1 MTPKMKTD
9 PKTETRPLRAV
20 LVDDEE
26 LARRYLRE
34 LLSAHP
40 EIEIIGECAN
50 GFEAVKAV
58 RDLAPDL
65 LFLDIQMPK
74 LDGFEVLE
82 LIDERPAVI
91 FVTAYDEH
99 ALKAFEVHALDYLLK
114 PFAAQRLD
122 ACLTRLDD
130 LLRRPRAER
139 QQPPAHALSAAARPP
154 ARFVDR
160 IVVKDGA
167 KVTVLP
173 VDQLDY
179 AEAEGD
185 YVCLHSGDRSWLKHQ
200 TLSSLAQSLTGGPSG
215 GSAGGISRS
224 RFIRIHRSALVNLD
238 RVERIEPYSKDSRL
252 AVLTC
257 GTELPISKSGYKRLK
272 ALL

>member
-1 MTPKMKTD
+1 MTTD
-9 PKTETRPLRAV
+9 PKTETRPVTAV
-20 LVDDEE
+20 LVDDED

-40 EIEIIGECAN
+40 DIEIIGECAN

-91 FVTAYDEH
+91 FVTAYDQY
-99 ALKAFEVHALDYLLK
+99 ALKAFEVHAMDYLLK

-122 ACLTRLDD
+122 ECLARLDEV
-130 LLRRPRAER
+130 LRRPLAER
-139 QQPPAHALSAAARPP
+139 QEPPAHELTAAARPP
-154 ARFVDR
+154 TACTER

-167 KVTVLP
+167 QVVVLP

-200 TLSSLAQSLTGGPSG
+200 TLSSLAQSLDEGPTRGSG
-215 GSAGGISRS
+215 TP
-224 RFIRIHRSALVNLD
+224 RFIRIHRSTLVNLD
-238 RVERIEPYSKDSRL
+238 RVERIEPYSRDSRL
-252 AVLTC
+252 AVLKG

-272 ALL
+272 TLLDDEA

>member
-1 MTPKMKTD
+1 MTSKTQI
-9 PKTETRPLRAV
+9 ETRPMRAV

-34 LLSAHP
+34 LLAPHP
-40 EIEIIGECAN
+40 EIEIVGECAN

-82 LIDERPAVI
+82 LIDDRPTVI
-91 FVTAYDEH
+91 FVTAYDEY
-99 ALKAFEVHALDYLLK
+99 ALKAFEVHAQDYLLK
-114 PFAAQRLD
+114 PFAADRLD
-122 ACLTRLDD
+122 ACLARLGD
-130 LLRRPRAER
+130 LPHRPLSER
-139 QQPPAHALSAAARPP
+139 QRPPAHELTAAARPP
-154 ARFVDR
+154 AARSER

-167 KVTVLP
+167 QVTVLP

-200 TLSSLAQSLTGGPSG
+200 TLASLAQTLDDT
-215 GSAGGISRS
+215 
-224 RFIRIHRSALVNLD
+224 RFVRIHRSTLVNLD
-238 RVERIEPYSKDSRL
+238 RVVRIEPYSKDSRL
-252 AVLTC
+252 AVLAS
-257 GTELPISKSGYKRLK
+257 GTELPISKSGYKRIK
-272 ALL
+272 SLLDEST

>member
-1 MTPKMKTD
+1 MTADTNTESE
-9 PKTETRPLRAV
+9 TETRPLRAV

-34 LLSAHP
+34 LLSSHP

-58 RDLAPDL
+58 RELTPDL

-82 LIDERPAVI
+82 LIDDRPAVI
-91 FVTAYDEH
+91 FVTAYDQY

-114 PFAAQRLD
+114 PFSAARLD
-122 ACLTRLDD
+122 ACLARLDD
-130 LLRRPRAER
+130 LLRRPLAER
-139 QQPPAHALSAAARPP
+139 QKPPAYELAAAARPTA
-154 ARFVDR
+154 ARAER

-167 KVTVLP
+167 QITVLP
-173 VDQLDY
+173 LDQLDY

-200 TLSSLAQSLTGGPSG
+200 TLSSLAEGQCG
-215 GSAGGISRS
+215 GSGSP
-224 RFIRIHRSALVNLD
+224 RFVRIHRSTLVNLD
-238 RVERIEPYSKDSRL
+238 RVARIEPYSKDSRL
-252 AVLTC
+252 AVLAD

-272 ALL
+272 ALLDDGA